1 MGDRL
6 DESLI
11 TIFTPA
17 KCQRGIPA
25 GVRLDGMH
33 QPFNSGK
40 QVFGAGAQV
49 IPIIH
54 EKRFVYRAHIFA
66 AGGGKGDIRCLT
78 ALLLMCAIVLNRSA
92 KAVKIVYYK
101 AEIPMTRLQLH
112 RNKNCQKEAKK

>member
-25 GVRLDGMH
+25 GVRLNGMH

-40 QVFGAGAQV
+40 QVFGAGAQI
-49 IPIIH
+49 IPIVH
-54 EKRFVYRAHIFA
+54 EKRFVYRSHIFA
-66 AGGGKGDIRCLT
+66 AGCGKGDILCLSSSP
-78 ALLLMCAIVLNRSA
+78 AMCAIVLNRSA
-92 KAVKIVYYK
+92 KALKIADCK
-101 AEIPMTRLQLH
+101 AEIPMIRLH